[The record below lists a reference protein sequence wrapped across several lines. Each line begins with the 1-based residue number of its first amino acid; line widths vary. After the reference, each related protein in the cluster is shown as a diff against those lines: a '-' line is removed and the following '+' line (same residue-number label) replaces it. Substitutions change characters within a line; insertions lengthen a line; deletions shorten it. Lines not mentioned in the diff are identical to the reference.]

1 MRLNGKKL
9 KASPL
14 ISGTRK
20 GCPLLPHA
28 FNIAF
33 EVLARAIRKEKKERN
48 PNQKGRNKTLSIMVL
63 YIENPE
69 NSTKNCYD

>member
-20 GCPLLPHA
+20 GCPLLPHV
-28 FNIAF
+28 FNILF
-33 EVLARAIRKEKKERN
+33 EVLARAITKEKK
-48 PNQKGRNKTLSIMVL
+48 
-63 YIENPE
+63 
-69 NSTKNCYD
+69 